1 MIDENEK
8 DDMDKSNIDDKN
20 KNSKFCEQKGD
31 TLIKR
36 RKI

>member
-20 KNSKFCEQKGD
+20 KNSKFCE
-31 TLIKR
+31 
-36 RKI
+36 